1 MKASVIVPIYNVE
14 IFIERCATSLME
26 QTLQEVE
33 YIFVDDCSPDNSV
46 AILKNVVALYP
57 HRSKYIQIVAHN
69 QNRGLPA
76 ARNTGLALATGE
88 YIFHCDSDDWIEK
101 DTLEALYAAAM
112 EKKAD
117 VVWCD
122 WFLSFEQS
130 ERYMKQPCYA
140 TAADALKGMLS
151 GAMKYNVWNKL
162 VKRTLYVDNHIL
174 FPAGY
179 GMGED
184 MTMIRLVACAE
195 QVAYVPRAFYHYVKL
210 NAGAFTN
217 AYSQK
222 NLMDLHHNADETI
235 RFVKEK
241 KGMALNDEIA
251 YFQLNTKLP
260 FLICDDWKMYR
271 LWKEWYPEA
280 EACIF
285 SNHNLSI
292 RFRLLQYAAAKG
304 WFVWVWLY
312 YQLVYKFIYGIIYK

>member
-1 MKASVIVPIYNVE
+1 MKVSVIVPIYNVE

-46 AILKNVVALYP
+46 AKLKNVVALYP
-57 HRSKYIQIVAHN
+57 HRNRYIQIVAHN

-112 EKKAD
+112 KKKAD

-184 MTMIRLVACAE
+184 MTIIRLAACAK
-195 QVAYVPRAFYHYVKL
+195 QIAYVPHAFYHYVKL
-210 NAGAFTN
+210 NTGAFTQ
-217 AYSQK
+217 AYSK
-222 NLMDLHHNADETI
+222 KKLEDLQHNVNETI
-235 RFVKEK
+235 SFVKEK
-241 KGMALNDEIA
+241 VGSHLNNEVA
-251 YFQLNTKLP
+251 YFLLNVKLP
-260 FLICDDWKMYR
+260 FLITDDRKMYC
-271 LWKEWYPEA
+271 LWSEWYSEA
-280 EACIF
+280 NSYIL
-285 SNHNLSI
+285 SNKYISL
-292 RFRLLQYAAAKG
+292 RLRLLQYVASKKCY
-304 WFVWVWLY
+304 WLVWLY
-312 YQLVYKFIYGIIYK
+312 YKLVYKLIYGVIYK